1 MPQLDRD
8 EIVKVAKDAAY
19 AVVGVGVLA
28 VEQLDKVRQELAE
41 RVSTEASDLVTKARK
56 VSTDARRAASDAG
69 QQVRRFVLRDAA

>member
-8 EIVKVAKDAAY
+8 EIVKIAKDAAY

-41 RVSTEASDLVTKARK
+41 RVSTEASDLVTKARR
-56 VSTDARRAASDAG
+56 VSTNARQAASDAG

>member
-8 EIVKVAKDAAY
+8 EIVKIAKDAAY

-28 VEQLDKVRQELAE
+28 VEQLYKVRQELAE

-56 VSTDARRAASDAG
+56 VSTDARQAASDAG

>member
-41 RVSTEASDLVTKARK
+41 RVSTEASDLVTKARR
-56 VSTDARRAASDAG
+56 VSTNARQAASDAG